1 VEQDVETRERAC
13 EVHWDVQPVDL
24 SQVGEAQRR
33 VALMDQTARFVG
45 AFMRWGD
52 AHACD
57 GLSVQQ
63 MRLLKIL
70 HCGGPAIMREIGA
83 ELGVT
88 SRNMT
93 AMVDSLEQSKL
104 VVRRPHPE
112 DRRATL
118 VELTPEGNR
127 AASDA
132 MTQHFDAMAE
142 IFAGFSV
149 AEQSDFYLALN
160 RLIDAMGAKSCKPPQ
175 APGSRQTP

>member
-13 EVHWDVQPVDL
+13 EVHWDVRPVDL
-24 SQVGEAQRR
+24 SQVDDAQRR
-33 VALMDQTARFVG
+33 VALVEQTTRFAG
-45 AFMRWGD
+45 AFMRWSD

-63 MRLLKIL
+63 MRLLKTL
-70 HCGGPAIMREIGA
+70 HCTGPAIMREIGA

-118 VELTPEGNR
+118 VELTQAGNR
-127 AASDA
+127 VASEA
-132 MTQHFDAMAE
+132 MMQHFDAMADM
-142 IFAGFSV
+142 FASFSA
-149 AEQSDFYLALN
+149 AEQCDFYRTLS
-160 RLIDAMGAKSCKPPQ
+160 RLIDAMGSSKGC
-175 APGSRQTP
+175 